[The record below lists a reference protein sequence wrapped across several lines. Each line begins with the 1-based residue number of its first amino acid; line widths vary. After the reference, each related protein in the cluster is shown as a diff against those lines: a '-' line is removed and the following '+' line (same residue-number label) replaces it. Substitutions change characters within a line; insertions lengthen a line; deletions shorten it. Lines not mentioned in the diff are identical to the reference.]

1 MVVDEDPTADTIVDT
16 ERCLSTE
23 NVKMEIDKHVKRRS
37 STQSRSSSS
46 NENPTVN
53 IMGLEVAGENDKIQW
68 GFDCQTS
75 PDFETKLQKVSH
87 LSVKIVNIVFGIVK
101 VS

>member
-1 MVVDEDPTADTIVDT
+1 MTVEEDPTADTIVDT
-16 ERCLSTE
+16 ERFLSTE

-53 IMGLEVAGENDKIQW
+53 IMGLEVSGENDKM
-68 GFDCQTS
+68 
-75 PDFETKLQKVSH
+75 
-87 LSVKIVNIVFGIVK
+87 GIRM
-101 VS
+101 SD

>member
-1 MVVDEDPTADTIVDT
+1 MTVDEDPTADTIVDT
-16 ERCLSTE
+16 ERFLSAE

-53 IMGLEVAGENDKIQW
+53 MMGLEVSGENDKMGIR
-68 GFDCQTS
+68 
-75 PDFETKLQKVSH
+75 
-87 LSVKIVNIVFGIVK
+87 LSD
-101 VS
+101 